1 MSSGAEEMAALRPRR
16 GGMVKWI
23 AVLVIV
29 IVAVVIAAGA
39 LAGWFNGPPITI
51 VGAGASFPQ
60 PLIAKWASVY
70 VNVIGVRVNYA
81 SVGSGAGIS
90 QITAK
95 TVDFGA
101 SDAPLNA
108 TERSRAPGLLH
119 IPETIGAV
127 TVAYNLPGIPSGLN
141 LTGQVLADIFLGT
154 ITNWNDTAIAT
165 LNPTVTLPNAAI
177 SVVHRADGSG
187 TTFIWTSYL
196 RLASTT
202 WPASLVGK
210 NPSWPTGTG
219 KPQNA
224 GVAGYIAQFPDTI
237 GYVELAYT
245 VLNSMTVAKIRNP
258 AGNFILPTLTS
269 TSDAAAS
276 ASPALPAPD
285 GDWSAV
291 SILNAP
297 GPTSYPV
304 SSLTYLLVYKELN
317 VFGSSMTQ
325 ARAKALVDFV
335 WWAVHDGQTY
345 SAALVYVPLPVSIQG
360 LNERGLQNMTYNGQT
375 LHT

>member
-127 TVAYNLPGIPSGLN
+127 TAAYNLPGIPSGLN

-317 VFGSSMTQ
+317 VFGSSMTR